1 MTDSDKAAWQED
13 ARRDLLR
20 NAGDR
25 LALIV
30 RGEGAHVW
38 DDEGRRYLD
47 FLAGVA
53 VNSLGHAHPVFVEAV
68 SRQAATLTH
77 ISNYFATPPQLAL
90 AARLKRL
97 AGTGPSGRV
106 YFGNSGAEA
115 NEAAFKLARLHGGSE
130 RPRILSLRNAF
141 HGRTMGTLAL
151 TGKPAMQ
158 EPFLP
163 MVAGV
168 EHIDSTIEALRAAIG
183 PDVAALVVEPI
194 KGEAGVLPLPEGY
207 LAAARAITAEHGVL
221 LIVDEIQTG
230 AGRTGAWFA
239 YQHEGITPDAVALA
253 KGIGGGVPI
262 GALVTFGAASELLVA
277 GQHGSTFGGNP
288 FATAVSDAVLAEIE
302 RAGLVENAAL
312 RGPQIE
318 AAIAG
323 IGSPLVAGTRGRGL
337 LIGVPL
343 TAPVA
348 GEVMRAALAQGLIV
362 NAPSDDTIR
371 IAPPLTIGDAEVAE
385 FAERFAAA
393 LRDVAGDA
401 TPDPADRAAVPAAPA
416 SRAAPQAR
424 IEPSTATPEE
434 ATA

>member
-168 EHIDSTIEALRAAIG
+168 EHIDSTIEALEEAMDDR
-183 PDVAALVVEPI
+183 VAALFVEPI
-194 KGEAGVLPLPEGY
+194 KGEAGVVELPEGY
-207 LAAARAITAEHGVL
+207 LKAAREVTEKHGAL
-221 LIVDEIQTG
+221 LILDEIQTG

-239 YQHEGITPDAVALA
+239 FQHEGITPDAITVA
-253 KGIGGGVPI
+253 KGIGGGFPI
-262 GALVTFGAASELLVA
+262 GALITFGAAGDLFFPGS
-277 GQHGSTFGGNP
+277 HGSTFGGNAL
-288 FATAVSDAVLAEIE
+288 ATAVSDAVLAEIE
-302 RAGLVENAAL
+302 SAGLVENAAERGVQL
-312 RGPQIE
+312 RE
-318 AAIAG
+318 AVAA
-323 IGSPLVAGTRGRGL
+323 IGSPLVKGSAGQGL
-337 LIGVPL
+337 LIGIRL
-343 TAPVA
+343 THAVA
-348 GEVMRAALAQGLIV
+348 GAVAAAAQQHGLIV
-362 NAPSDDTIR
+362 NPVNDETIR
-371 IAPPLTIGDAEVAE
+371 LAPPLTIGDEEIRE
-385 FAERFAAA
+385 FSELFAAA
-393 LRDVAGDA
+393 LATVESAVLLDVDTDA
-401 TPDPADRAAVPAAPA
+401 ATDPEGV
-416 SRAAPQAR
+416 
-424 IEPSTATPEE
+424 TA
-434 ATA
+434 